1 MQLLIMA
8 AIIQHQVDKPELF
21 DTNLFEKN
29 KIKLNVT
36 LTI

>member
-8 AIIQHQVDKPELF
+8 AIKQHQVDKPELF
-21 DTNLFEKN
+21 DTNLEKN
-29 KIKLNVT
+29 KIKLNVI